1 MGLAVARE
9 MATKLDPLEEREF
22 SDGEH
27 KSRPLES
34 VRGEDVYVIA
44 ALNSGGGRS
53 PGDRLVRL
61 LFFLST
67 CISNGAGRV
76 TAIAPYLPY
85 MRKEVQTKP
94 RDPINSQYLARL
106 FESTGLDMLVTIEAH
121 NKAAFQNAFRC
132 GTLHLET
139 HELLAAAVSKSC
151 GDHDIVIL
159 APDSGAS
166 KRADLL
172 RHALSQ
178 IGTGTPGMAFMEKHR
193 SQDLVTGSLFAG
205 DVRHCDVVVFD
216 DIISTGTTMRRAA
229 EAAIERGAR
238 RVIAVATHGLFN
250 EAAAELFHS
259 PQIERVIVTDSA
271 GVPALPTAV
280 TDGKLQVVSCAP
292 LIADVIM
299 RLHGG
304 GSVERLMHSR

>member
-1 MGLAVARE
+1 MSV
-9 MATKLDPLEEREF
+9 TLDPIEEREF

-44 ALNSGGGRS
+44 ALNGGGAGRS
-53 PGDRLVRL
+53 PGDRIVRL

-67 CISNGAGRV
+67 CITNGARRV

-94 RDPINSQYLARL
+94 RDPVSTQYLARL

-139 HELLAAAVSKSC
+139 HDILAAAVSEAA
-151 GDHDIVIL
+151 GDHDLVIV
-159 APDSGAS
+159 APDGGAI
-166 KRADLL
+166 KRADLV
-172 RHALSQ
+172 RQALSRTRPRPPR
-178 IGTGTPGMAFMEKHR
+178 IAFMEKHR
-193 SQDLVTGSLFAG
+193 SEDVVTGSLFAG
-205 DVRHCDVVVFD
+205 DVRHSDVVVFD
-216 DIISTGTTMRRAA
+216 DVISTGGTMRRAA

-238 RVIAVATHGLFN
+238 RVLAVATHGLFN
-250 EAAAELFHS
+250 DAASELFRS
-259 PQIERVIVTDSA
+259 PHIDRIIVTDSIA
-271 GVPALPTAV
+271 APALPASL
-280 TDGKLQVVSCAP
+280 TDGKLQIVSCAP
-292 LIADVIM
+292 LIAEVIM

-304 GSVERLMHSR
+304 GSVERLLHSRS